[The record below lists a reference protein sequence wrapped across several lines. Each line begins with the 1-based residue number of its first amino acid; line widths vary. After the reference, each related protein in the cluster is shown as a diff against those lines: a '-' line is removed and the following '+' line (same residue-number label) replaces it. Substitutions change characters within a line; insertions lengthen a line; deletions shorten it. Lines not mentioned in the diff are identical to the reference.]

1 MYELALLGAALL
13 FALLMLTN
21 QQYQKMSGS
30 GLAPALRSSLW
41 SSAMGFIVPIIT
53 QGLHLEFT
61 WFSLLIALWST
72 VNGIIYTICS
82 LRALETANLS
92 VFTTFSMLGS
102 VFIPFIGGILIW
114 NEDLTWQKAVCCLF
128 LAISI
133 LCNVRLCSKTECKG
147 PSPLVYYFAIFIF
160 NGMGGLINKVHQSF
174 PDLAVDSGSFSVWT
188 RIVAIVLCGGILLLK
203 KQPLL
208 LPFVDRKECALGW
221 SNLALCALLGLSA
234 NWILLVALLHV
245 DASISYT
252 LTTGATIVFS
262 TLISLLRKEKIGR
275 RQLLAVLAAFLGLLC
290 LAL

>member
-133 LCNVRLCSKTECKG
+133 LCNVRLRSKTECKG

-188 RIVAIVLCGGILLLK
+188 RM
-203 KQPLL
+203 P
-208 LPFVDRKECALGW
+208 
-221 SNLALCALLGLSA
+221 
-234 NWILLVALLHV
+234 
-245 DASISYT
+245 T
-252 LTTGATIVFS
+252 
-262 TLISLLRKEKIGR
+262 
-275 RQLLAVLAAFLGLLC
+275 
-290 LAL
+290 